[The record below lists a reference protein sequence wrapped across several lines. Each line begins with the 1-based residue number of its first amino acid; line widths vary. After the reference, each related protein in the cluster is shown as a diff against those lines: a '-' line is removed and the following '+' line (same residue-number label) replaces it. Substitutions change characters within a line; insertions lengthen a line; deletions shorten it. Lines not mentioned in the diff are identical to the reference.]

1 MDFSW
6 TRKDDYLLAAVTLFV
21 LVLLRPSSIQV
32 QQFRFF
38 HEGLRIQIMK
48 DSPPRFAFTQA
59 NMVKENTSVHKQQID
74 SLNSTEVVSADL
86 IIQSSR
92 YRVLNFAGMKFQ
104 GPQNWNHSMPESSA
118 QEVNQDPE
126 YQAWMN
132 SLPKEQKRRLLEAE
146 KKHQVL
152 QQDWE
157 VPSFHDYVKKE
168 IEKERTALNR
178 EPAKEQMI
186 PTSSFGTKV
195 YVAAD
200 SQADS
205 SSRLFVE
212 PQKELRNPLPSL
224 EGFIELTGGLG
235 ITPDDHIKVTRYEDN
250 FPQETAK
257 IDASNWTYQIQM
269 GRQRGYLKAELT
281 NKKGDV
287 LGEGYLRVP
296 NNDSLKDR
304 KQNTIAIS
312 PRKKTFSGYSYS
324 GYYEDKKK
332 PVNGSVE
339 SSLPASEAQEA
350 SGDFEIQ
357 DIGTKSWALVRY
369 QAKDH
374 YPSVA
379 TVTTGMDVSLPVFP
393 AKTIQAMVQTAKDF
407 DKKSE
412 NKPTN
417 NDAYVWGTVT
427 LEGKK
432 QSGIQIAVQDH
443 PQAKIIYFQGPFP
456 NPNLKATSS
465 NGNFL
470 IMNLPQ
476 GWYTI
481 LAKMKD
487 QVIADQSIQ
496 VEDRHLTVA
505 SLQGSLARTWL
516 SVKSFDAFLGT
527 PHVVQMHLQGQVQPE
542 LIEEEKE
549 LLVVP
554 THGLRTALI
563 QPMNEQYAAMKI
575 QYSGQDMYAHIP
587 LVTKAWLQNSAQA
600 AQMVKHEENEMILGF
615 VPDFDFEVRQL
626 TAYDKI
632 FYFDALGSPVQ
643 RGVAGGGFLYLAHNP
658 STKTIVVTDRHT
670 HQVYSR
676 LIPFDSQTVTTLKFD
691 Q

>member
-6 TRKDDYLLAAVTLFV
+6 TRKDYFLLVAATLFV

-38 HEGLRIQIMK
+38 HEGLRIQIVK
-48 DSPPRFAFTQA
+48 DSPPRFAFLQA
-59 NMVKENTSVHKQQID
+59 NTVNEKKPSQYHRWN
-74 SLNSTEVVSADL
+74 SLNATQVISASQ

-104 GPQNWNHSMPESSA
+104 GPQHWDQPLNDSNQQIA
-118 QEVNQDPE
+118 NQDTE

-132 SLPKEQKRRLLEAE
+132 SLPKEQKRRLLEADR
-146 KKHQVL
+146 KHQVL

-168 IEKERTALNR
+168 LEKEGSTLNR
-178 EPAKEQMI
+178 EPAKEKTI
-186 PTSSFGTKV
+186 PTSSFGTKI

-200 SQADS
+200 SQPNSQA
-205 SSRLFVE
+205 FTAEE
-212 PQKELRNPLPSL
+212 PRKEVRNPLPSL

-281 NKKGDV
+281 NKKGDI

-296 NNDSLKDR
+296 NTESMKDR

-312 PRKKTFSGYSYS
+312 PRKKTFSGFSYS

-332 PVNGSVE
+332 PVRGSVE
-339 SSLPASEAQEA
+339 SSLPASEAQDA
-350 SGDFEIQ
+350 SGEFEIQ

-369 QAKDH
+369 EAKDH

-393 AKTIQAMVQTAKDF
+393 TKTIHAMVQTAKDF

-412 NKPTN
+412 SKPTN

-432 QSGIQIAVQDH
+432 QPGIQVMVQDH
-443 PQAKIIYFQGPFP
+443 PEAKIIYFQGPFP

-476 GWYTI
+476 GWYTV

-496 VEDRHLTVA
+496 VEDHHLSVA
-505 SLQGSLARTWL
+505 SLQGSLARAWL
-516 SVKSFDAFLGT
+516 SIKSFDAFLGT
-527 PHVVQMHLQGQVQPE
+527 PLAVQMHLQGQAEPE

-549 LLVVP
+549 LLIVP
-554 THGLRTALI
+554 TEGLRTALI
-563 QPMNEQYAAMKI
+563 QPINQDYAPMKI
-575 QYSGQDMYAHIP
+575 QYSGHDMFGHVP

-600 AQMVKHEENEMILGF
+600 AQMMKHEENEMILGF
-615 VPDFDFEVRQL
+615 VPEFDFEVRQL
-626 TAYDKI
+626 ASYDKI
-632 FYFDALGSPVQ
+632 LYFDASGTPVQ

-676 LIPFDSQTVTTLKFD
+676 LIPFDSQTITTLKFD